1 MRNRLFL
8 ILGVILILSFSYSQ
22 SIIGYTSFEE
32 PGLGDQ
38 YVDTGDAGTDH
49 LLVNNTGQAIV
60 NYDPGSTGSE
70 LGFSSYY
77 TNTLDGV
84 GLTDGDYIGVTDF
97 QAAAGVPYPD
107 GNQGFQLSDCD
118 GLVTVTLDTVD
129 LSSASD
135 PSVFCYYFIKED
147 GYEAAD
153 FVRIWVIADGTE
165 IDLLNTNGSDI
176 DDLGIEGSWTY
187 LGQSLAGYSEAV
199 FKFELQSNSSNE
211 QLFLDYI
218 VFADGTVNV
227 PPTADAGADRSV
239 TPAATV
245 TLDGSGSSDLDGS
258 ISAYAWT
265 QLTGTSVSITN
276 SDQVIATF
284 TAPDTEGD
292 LSFELLVTDDGG
304 DADRDTV
311 NISVVEVGISLV
323 FISQYVEG
331 SSNNK
336 YLEIYNGGT
345 AAVNLEAEG
354 YTLARDD
361 NADMDFTYAV
371 LSDWGSL
378 NTIPA
383 GDVIVLA
390 AYEHTLYTSPDTVLS
405 YNSPVHFNG
414 NDAVALLK
422 DGVVVDIV
430 GELGNS
436 TDHIKDMTL
445 TRNSNITQGNPTFT
459 WTEWTQSAQ
468 NDISGLGTHSVGGP
482 SFENV
487 VVAPDFILDNTAINV
502 QVDVIP
508 SDGGA
513 AMASGVIAYGDGF
526 LNTLVMFAV
535 GDTWFGQIPASAT
548 TGNTAFEFIFRMTDT
563 SSNQYES
570 AVQSLV
576 IGSTTPTPIAD
587 IHTNIA
593 SLLGTI
599 STVSG
604 NITIGTGVLADAW
617 TSAYVQD
624 ASGRGLNLYDGDTDI
639 ILDLGEEVTVVGEVD
654 QYNTT
659 VELKDFI
666 WQVTATEIFIPVPQQ
681 VAIADAIGQPLDYEG
696 TLIQLTGE
704 VTANAAS
711 GTSAVNLT
719 ISDGSGNEATIRIYN
734 TTGIN
739 TSQYAVGQTH
749 TFVGVGS
756 QFSDTFQLLIGYDAQ
771 TYLAIDDEFDKR
783 NQPLHF
789 SLAPAYPNPFNPST
803 NLTWQVEQ
811 AGEYKLAV
819 YNLLGQELGV
829 IYNGMVQS
837 GRYTTSW
844 SAGQLPS
851 GVYFVRLSGKD
862 QHTIRKVMLLK

>member
-1 MRNRLFL
+1 MRNRLFF
-8 ILGVILILSFSYSQ
+8 ILAVILILSFSYSQ
-22 SIIGYTSFEE
+22 SIISYTSFEE
-32 PGLGDQ
+32 PGLGGQ
-38 YVDTGDAGTDH
+38 YTDTGDAGTDH
-49 LLVNNTGQAIV
+49 PLVNNTGEAIV
-60 NYDPGSTGSE
+60 NYDPGTTGSE

-77 TNTLDGV
+77 TNTIGDV
-84 GLTDGDYIGVTDF
+84 GLTDGDYIGVTDY
-97 QAAAGVPYPD
+97 QAAAGISYPD
-107 GNQGFQLSDCD
+107 GDQGFQLSDCD
-118 GLVTVTLDTVD
+118 GMVTVTLDTVD

-135 PSVFCYYFIKED
+135 PSVSCYYFIKED
-147 GYEAAD
+147 GYEARD
-153 FVRIWVIADGTE
+153 SVRIWVIADGTE
-165 IDLLNTNGSDI
+165 IDLLNTTGSDI
-176 DDLGIEGSWTY
+176 DDLGIEGSWNY
-187 LGQSLAGYSEAV
+187 LSQSLAGYSEAI
-199 FKFELQSNSSNE
+199 FKFELQSNSANE

-218 VFADGTVNV
+218 VFADGIVNV
-227 PPTADAGADRSV
+227 PPTADAGVDRSV
-239 TPAATV
+239 TPSASV

-258 ISAYAWT
+258 IISYVWT

-276 SDQVIATF
+276 SDQMTATF

-292 LSFELLVTDDGG
+292 LSFELLVSDDGG
-304 DADRDTV
+304 ASDRDTV
-311 NISVVEVGISLV
+311 NITVVEVGISLV

-345 AAVNLEAEG
+345 AAVDLEAEG

-361 NADMDFTYAV
+361 NANMDFTYAV

-436 TDHIKDMTL
+436 VDHIKDMTL

-487 VVAPDFILDNTAINV
+487 VVTPDFILDNTAINV

-526 LNTLVMFAV
+526 LNILVMFAV

-548 TGNTAFEFIFRMTDT
+548 TGNMIFEFIFRMTDA

-570 AVQSLV
+570 AVQSLM
-576 IGSTTPTPIAD
+576 IGSTTSTPIAD
-587 IHTNIA
+587 IHTNIT
-593 SLLGTI
+593 SLIGSI
-599 STVSG
+599 STING
-604 NITIGTGVLADAW
+604 NMSIGTGLLAVDW
-617 TSAYVQD
+617 TSAYIQD
-624 ASGRGLNLYDGDTDI
+624 ASGRGLNLYTSSTD
-639 ILDLGEEVTVVGEVD
+639 LDLPLGTEVTIIGEVD

-659 VELKDFI
+659 VEIKDFLYL
-666 WQVTATEIFIPVPQQ
+666 VTSSESTIPNPAAVT
-681 VAIADAIGQPLDYEG
+681 VAEAVANPLDYEG
-696 TLIQLTGE
+696 TLISLTGE
-704 VTANAAS
+704 VTANTAYSTA
-711 GTSAVNLT
+711 TNLT
-719 ISDGSGNEATIRIYN
+719 INDGTGETTIRIYT
-734 TTGIN
+734 TTGIDA
-739 TSQYAVGQTH
+739 TQYMVGQTF
-749 TFVGVGS
+749 TFIGVGS
-756 QFSDTFQLLIGYDAQ
+756 QYQDAFQVLVGYEAD
-771 TYLAIDDEFDKR
+771 TYLAVEDEFTGTPATFAL
-783 NQPLHF
+783 N
-789 SLAPAYPNPFNPST
+789 PAYPNPFNPT
-803 NLTWQVEQ
+803 TKFNWQVKQ
-811 AGEYKLAV
+811 AGNYHLSV
-819 YNLLGQELGV
+819 FNLLGQEIGTLLDRHVEPGNY
-829 IYNGMVQS
+829 ITEWN
-837 GRYTTSW
+837 
-844 SAGQLPS
+844 AGALPS
-851 GVYFVRLSGKD
+851 GVYFIRLTGEGQQAIQK
-862 QHTIRKVMLLK
+862 IMLLK